1 MSRNS
6 TSATNVG
13 STHAAFGFLVDLVS
27 FALLEITIAVVAMH
41 AAGLFGMGVD
51 IDRHESKLRRERYS
65 HRLRRHRRSCS
76 FALLWWN
83 SGE

>member
-1 MSRNS
+1 MVVRR
-6 TSATNVG
+6 
-13 STHAAFGFLVDLVS
+13 LEIVS
-27 FALLEITIAVVAMH
+27 HALLEIVMAVVAMH

-65 HRLRRHRRSCS
+65 RRLQRHRSGCW
-76 FALLWWN
+76 FTVLWWN